1 MSLYS
6 SEHLR
11 DCSLP
16 RNLPF
21 ALVNSKVDPLFKKVA
36 CDQPAATVNE
46 HLDLLREKGA
56 LRGISGAQRGRVVN

>member
-6 SEHLR
+6 FEHLG

-36 CDQPAATVNE
+36 CDQPTATVNE
-46 HLDLLREKGA
+46 HLDLLREKCA
-56 LRGISGAQRGRVVN
+56 LRGISGPQRGRIVD